1 MNKYIFKGINL
12 KRASFIEETINY
24 FEYAIKNETNK
35 EILNTLNGLLKKY
48 KEEHKLLCKEIDE
61 RLNFFKSKYNCFL
74 CVKYK
79 EDKEYVRPIKY
90 IKENNYMLCD
100 ISKNDKYYSG
110 IKHEFINF
118 DNYLSNDLEI
128 HEITKEEF
136 INRAK
141 NGIDEL
147 INS

>member
-1 MNKYIFKGINL
+1 
-12 KRASFIEETINY
+12 
-24 FEYAIKNETNK
+24 
-35 EILNTLNGLLKKY
+35 
-48 KEEHKLLCKEIDE
+48 
-61 RLNFFKSKYNCFL
+61 
-74 CVKYK
+74 
-79 EDKEYVRPIKY
+79 
-90 IKENNYMLCD
+90 MLCD